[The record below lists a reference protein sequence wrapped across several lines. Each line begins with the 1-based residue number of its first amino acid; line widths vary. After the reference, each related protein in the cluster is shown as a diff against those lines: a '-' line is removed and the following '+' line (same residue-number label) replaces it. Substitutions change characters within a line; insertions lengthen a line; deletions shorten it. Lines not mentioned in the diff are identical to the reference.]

1 MVQNEKAAHRKGRN
15 ARQVRSNGDILSRH
29 ERLKARQQA
38 GLDELLSPID
48 RYYKQEELK
57 KKEEEE
63 KKLEE

>member
-1 MVQNEKAAHRKGRN
+1 M
-15 ARQVRSNGDILSRH
+15 SRH